1 MIPGFYFDDDA
12 APGAIVRGLIR
23 EGIVVETTHSAGL
36 LGADDLVHLR
46 YAALKELCL
55 VTSNQGDFMRLHRD
69 FAERGE
75 SHAGI
80 VIIAQQR
87 WGPGERIRRLLRL
100 ATAFSPD
107 EMKNRLEFLSDWDDD
122 RTTSP

>member
-12 APGAIVRGLIR
+12 APGAIIRGLIR
-23 EGIVVETTHSAGL
+23 EGVVVETTHSAGL

-46 YAALKELCL
+46 YAAQRELCL
-55 VTSNQGDFMRLHRD
+55 ATSNQGDFMRLHRD
-69 FAERGE
+69 FAEIGE

-87 WGPGERIRRLLRL
+87 WSTGERIRRLFRL
-100 ATAFSPD
+100 AAAFAP
-107 EMKNRLEFLSDWDDD
+107 EEIQNRIEFLSAWGDD
-122 RTTSP
+122 RTSP